1 MDTNEVVM
9 RASQL
14 ATEYTCPVQVTL
26 EVIGGKWKCV
36 ILWWL
41 RRDAKRFGELKLLI
55 PGITQKVLTQQLR
68 ELEQDGLI
76 RRESYPE
83 TPPRVEYSLT
93 PYGETIRPITELM
106 CDWGKTHR
114 SQNEFGYLQIK
125 GLRILVVAAQI
136 QVGDLRQCAALA
148 PIGVA
153 VPQAQGALRKR
164 DRLSTVLE
172 EHDAQVI
179 AVASANA
186 ALELLQDPPQ
196 VLVVDIEAL
205 GEDSYTL
212 IRQVRN
218 LSEEQSGKIPA
229 IALTNNDLERSRV
242 IKEGF
247 QVHLAQPF
255 DPVELVAT
263 LASLTS
269 YHK

>member
-1 MDTNEVVM
+1 M

-14 ATEYTCPVQVTL
+14 ATEYNCPVEVTL

-41 RRDAKRFGELKLLI
+41 RRDAKRFGELRLLI

-68 ELEQDGLI
+68 ELERDGLI
-76 RRESYPE
+76 RRETYPE

-106 CDWGKTHR
+106 CDWGKSHK
-114 SQNEFGYLQIK
+114 SEYEFGYLRLK
-125 GLRILVVAAQI
+125 GLRILIVTAEADVRYR
-136 QVGDLRQCAALA
+136 LR
-148 PIGVA
+148 
-153 VPQAQGALRKR
+153 
-164 DRLSTVLE
+164 TVLE
-172 EHDAQVI
+172 ERNVHVI

-186 ALELLQDPPQ
+186 ALELLQDPPDA
-196 VLVVDIEAL
+196 LVVNIGASS
-205 GEDSYTL
+205 EDSYAL

-218 LSEEQSGKIPA
+218 LSEQQGGKIPA

-263 LASLTS
+263 LASLTY

>member
-1 MDTNEVVM
+1 M

-14 ATEYTCPVQVTL
+14 GTEYTCPVQVTL

-68 ELEQDGLI
+68 ELERDGLI
-76 RRESYPE
+76 RRETYPE

-106 CDWGKTHR
+106 CDWGKSHR
-114 SQNEFGYLQIK
+114 SEYEFGYLRLK
-125 GLRILVVAAQI
+125 GLRILVVAAEAE
-136 QVGDLRQCAALA
+136 VRYRLR
-148 PIGVA
+148 
-153 VPQAQGALRKR
+153 
-164 DRLSTVLE
+164 TVLE
-172 EHDAQVI
+172 ERNVHVI
-179 AVASANA
+179 AVTSANA

-196 VLVVDIEAL
+196 ALVVDIGAL

-218 LSEEQSGKIPA
+218 LSDQQGVKIPA
-229 IALTNNDLERSRV
+229 IALTNNNLEGSRV

-263 LASLTS
+263 LASLTY

>member
-1 MDTNEVVM
+1 M

-14 ATEYTCPVQVTL
+14 GTEYTCPVQVTL

-68 ELEQDGLI
+68 ELERDGLI
-76 RRESYPE
+76 RRETYPE

-106 CDWGKTHR
+106 CDWGKSHR
-114 SQNEFGYLQIK
+114 SEYEFGYLRLK
-125 GLRILVVAAQI
+125 GLRILVMAAEAE
-136 QVGDLRQCAALA
+136 VRYRLR
-148 PIGVA
+148 
-153 VPQAQGALRKR
+153 
-164 DRLSTVLE
+164 TVLE
-172 EHDAQVI
+172 ERNVHVI
-179 AVASANA
+179 AVTSANA

-196 VLVVDIEAL
+196 ALVVDIGAL

-218 LSEEQSGKIPA
+218 LSDQQGVKIPA
-229 IALTNNDLERSRV
+229 IALTNNNLEGSRV

-263 LASLTS
+263 LASLTY